1 MNSNGNFS
9 PTPRCFRDT
18 VKRLSNQPAYF
29 VRSEKSWQPCSWTQY
44 GEQVEA
50 ASRALIALGIGKG
63 DVVCILGFNRPE
75 WAIMDLAAMAVGAT
89 AAGIYWTCAPVEVEY
104 VLEHSKARVLLVE
117 NANQYEK
124 IRAAR
129 SHLSHLQHVIIM
141 SEDCL
146 PEVMAWQ
153 DFLLL
158 GHQKFHAELQQR
170 LANIQADDLGCLI
183 YTSGTTGAAK
193 AVMLSHGSLA
203 WVRQSIVEWYVA
215 TDLDRLLS
223 YLPMAHIAEQMG
235 AIHAQAEAGFAIYY
249 ARSIESVPE
258 HLKEVR
264 PTIFFG
270 VPRVWEKMHAT
281 IDAKLALA
289 SRFKRTLAL
298 WAFKVMRKWHAHQ
311 LNDSVPSWWLNAQK
325 KLANHLVHRKLKAAM
340 GLDQARLLITG
351 ASSIA
356 KEHLIFFS
364 GLDLMVRELYGQSE
378 TCGPITVSGNGSTRF
393 GSVGKALPGTEIRI
407 VDNEV
412 QVRGPHVFSGYLGRI
427 EESEKVFD
435 QDWLLTG
442 DYGRFDDEGYLYITG
457 RKRDLIITSGGK
469 NISPANL
476 EADLMSIAFVEHA
489 VVCGDNRHYLVA
501 LLSLKPEAVQ
511 QFASEY
517 AIAIEAVWQHPELL
531 GILQNAID
539 EVNNRHAR
547 VEAIRKFALIEKSLS
562 IDDAELTP
570 TMKVRRQVVIER
582 NQALIDD
589 LYL

>member
-1 MNSNGNFS
+1 MNNHGNFL
-9 PTPRCFRDT
+9 PTPCCFHNT
-18 VKRLSNQPAYF
+18 VNRLGELPAYY
-29 VRSEKSWQPCSWTQY
+29 VRGENSWQPCSWTHY
-44 GEQVEA
+44 GEQVDS
-50 ASRALIALGIGKG
+50 ASRALIALGVGKG

-75 WAIMDLAAMAVGAT
+75 WAIMDVAAMAVGAA

-117 NANQYEK
+117 NAAQYEK

-141 SEDCL
+141 SEHSL
-146 PEVMAWQ
+146 PEVMAWPE
-153 DFLLL
+153 FLAL
-158 GHQKFHAELQQR
+158 GIQQYHAELQQR
-170 LANIQADDLGCLI
+170 LANIQQQDLGCLI

-193 AVMLSHGSLA
+193 AVMLSHASLA

-215 TDLDRLLS
+215 NDHDRLLS

-281 IDAKLALA
+281 IDAKLAVA
-289 SRFKRTLAL
+289 SPFKRALAL

-311 LNDSVPSWWLNAQK
+311 LNNSAPSWWLNAQK

-356 KEHLIFFS
+356 KEHLEFFS

-378 TCGPITVSGNGSTRF
+378 TCGPITVSGAGSTRF
-393 GSVGKALPGTEIRI
+393 GSVGKVLPGTEIRI

-435 QDWLLTG
+435 GDWLLTG
-442 DYGRFDDEGYLYITG
+442 DYGRIDDDGYLYITG

-476 EADLMSIAFVEHA
+476 EADLMRIALVEHA

-501 LLSLKPEAVQ
+501 LLSLTPEAVQ
-511 QFASEY
+511 QFASEN
-517 AIAIEAVWQHPELL
+517 AIAVEAVWQHPVLL
-531 GILQNAID
+531 ERLQKAID
-539 EVNNRHAR
+539 DVNTRHAR
-547 VEAIRKFALIEKSLS
+547 VETIRKFALIEKSLS
-562 IDDAELTP
+562 IENAELTP
-570 TMKVRRQVVIER
+570 TLKVRRQAVIER
-582 NQALIDD
+582 NQDLIDN
-589 LYL
+589 LYG